1 MDNNIAVRLYK
12 DDIEAIAKR
21 VVELLLEQKDAP
33 ILSDDDDWVSA
44 EEAAKILNISR
55 GRVYQIK
62 NHLTH
67 RKGNTPQSRLFFK
80 KSRLR
85 EDYMNL

>member
-1 MDNNIAVRLYK
+1 MAVKLYK
-12 DDIEAIAKR
+12 SDIEAIARR
-21 VVELLLEQKDAP
+21 VVELLLEQKEAP
-33 ILSDDDDWVSA
+33 IVRDDDDWVSA

-85 EDYMNL
+85 EDYMNI

>member
-1 MDNNIAVRLYK
+1 MAVRLYK

-33 ILSDDDDWVSA
+33 ILSDDNDWVSA
-44 EEAAKILNISR
+44 EEAAKILNITR
-55 GRVYQIK
+55 GRIYQIK

-67 RKGNTPQSRLFFK
+67 RKGNTPQSRVFFK

-85 EDYMNL
+85 EDYMNM

>member
-1 MDNNIAVRLYK
+1 MAVKLYK
-12 DDIEAIAKR
+12 SDIEEIAQR
-21 VVELLLEQKDAP
+21 VVELLLEQKEVP
-33 ILSDDDDWVSA
+33 IVNDDDDWVSA

-67 RKGNTPQSRLFFK
+67 RKGNTPQSRVFFK

-85 EDYMNL
+85 EDYLNM

>member
-1 MDNNIAVRLYK
+1 MAVRLYK

-21 VVELLLEQKDAP
+21 VVELLLEQKEVP
-33 ILSDDDDWVSA
+33 IVNDDDDWVSA

-67 RKGNTPQSRLFFK
+67 RKGNTPQSRVFFK
-80 KSRLR
+80 KGRLR
-85 EDYMNL
+85 EDYLNM

>member
-1 MDNNIAVRLYK
+1 MAVRLYK

-21 VVELLLEQKDAP
+21 VVELLLEQKDVPFAN
-33 ILSDDDDWVSA
+33 DEDDWISA
-44 EEAAKILNISR
+44 EEAAKILNISQ

-67 RKGNTPQSRLFFK
+67 RKGNTPQSRVFFK

-85 EDYMNL
+85 EDYLNM

>member
-1 MDNNIAVRLYK
+1 MAVRLYK

-44 EEAAKILNISR
+44 EEAAKIPNITR
-55 GRVYQIK
+55 GRTYQIK
-62 NHLTH
+62 NLLNH
-67 RKGNTPQSRLFFK
+67 RKGNTPQSRVFFK

-85 EDYMNL
+85 EDYMNM

>member
-1 MDNNIAVRLYK
+1 MAVKLYK

-21 VVELLLEQKDAP
+21 VVELLLEQKEVP
-33 ILSDDDDWVSA
+33 IVNDDDDWVSA

-67 RKGNTPQSRLFFK
+67 RKGNTPQSRVFFK

-85 EDYMNL
+85 EDYLNM

>member
-1 MDNNIAVRLYK
+1 MAVRLYK
-12 DDIEAIAKR
+12 DDIEAIARR
-21 VVELLLEQKDAP
+21 VVELLLEQKDVP
-33 ILSDDDDWVSA
+33 IVNDEEDWVSA

-55 GRVYQIK
+55 GRIYQIK

-67 RKGNTPQSRLFFK
+67 RKGNTPQSRVFFK

-85 EDYMNL
+85 EDYMNI

>member
-1 MDNNIAVRLYK
+1 MAVRLYK

-21 VVELLLEQKDAP
+21 VVELLLEQKDVP
-33 ILSDDDDWVSA
+33 FVNDEDDWISA

-67 RKGNTPQSRLFFK
+67 RKGNTPQSRLYFK

-85 EDYMNL
+85 EDYLNI

>member
-1 MDNNIAVRLYK
+1 MAVRLYK

-21 VVELLLEQKDAP
+21 VVELLLEQKEVP
-33 ILSDDDDWVSA
+33 IVNDDDDWVSA

-67 RKGNTPQSRLFFK
+67 RKGNTPQSRVFFK

-85 EDYMNL
+85 EDYLNM

>member
-1 MDNNIAVRLYK
+1 MAVRLHK

-21 VVELLLEQKDAP
+21 VVELLLEQKEAP
-33 ILSDDDDWVSA
+33 IVSDDDDWVSA

-62 NHLTH
+62 KHLTH
-67 RKGNTPQSRLFFK
+67 RKGNTPQSRAFFK

-85 EDYMNL
+85 EDYLNM

>member
-1 MDNNIAVRLYK
+1 MAVRLYK

-21 VVELLLEQKDAP
+21 VVELLLEQKDVPFAN
-33 ILSDDDDWVSA
+33 DEDDWISA

-55 GRVYQIK
+55 SRVYQIK

-67 RKGNTPQSRLFFK
+67 RKGNTPQSRVFFK

-85 EDYMNL
+85 EDYLNM

>member
-1 MDNNIAVRLYK
+1 MTVRLYK

-21 VVELLLEQKDAP
+21 VVELLLEQKEVP
-33 ILSDDDDWVSA
+33 IVNDDDDWVSA

-67 RKGNTPQSRLFFK
+67 RKGNTPQSRVFFK

-85 EDYMNL
+85 EDYLNM

>member
-1 MDNNIAVRLYK
+1 MAVRLYK

-21 VVELLLEQKDAP
+21 VVELLLEQTEAS
-33 ILSDDDDWVSA
+33 IVSDDDDWVSA

-67 RKGNTPQSRLFFK
+67 RKGNTPQSRVFFK

-85 EDYMNL
+85 EDYMNM